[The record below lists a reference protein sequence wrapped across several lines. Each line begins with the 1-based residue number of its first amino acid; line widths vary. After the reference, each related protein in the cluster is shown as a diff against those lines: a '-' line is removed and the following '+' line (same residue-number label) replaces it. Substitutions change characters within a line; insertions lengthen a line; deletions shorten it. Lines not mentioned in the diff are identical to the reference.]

1 MFLCIVVL
9 VLAASV
15 HSAVYTNTPSV
26 CSVNEFTCGD
36 GACVTRESRCDGIQH
51 CADNSDEQDCWNDS
65 SKLDLREIILH
76 RYKRQTACSKGD
88 FHCRDGTCVTFD
100 KKCDGLVDC
109 PDGSDETH
117 ALCRNIRCPSN
128 LFRCTYGACADG
140 TAACNGIKECA
151 DNSDELLPKCR
162 NEVEE
167 VRGRFTC
174 KNGETIDSTDHC
186 DGVANCSDGSDETIE
201 SCAGKRCPSYLF
213 QCAYGACV
221 DNGANCNGKT
231 DCIDGSDEAD
241 DLCNRTTIATT
252 YRPAGACV
260 LPEYP
265 KHGKYIV
272 KGIPNAKP
280 HQSYQSAIL
289 TVTCD
294 PGYGVVGINT
304 TYCFSG
310 NDWLGSVPTCSRFC
324 KVTPHPSVNYKCK
337 VTGEYGLHG
346 TRLCHEYE
354 PSGTEV
360 IPECNRPNYHHSGFL
375 AHMHCIDGNWDS
387 TAICQP
393 ECGTPTSR
401 GEQLVINGVSAKRG
415 ELPWHAGIYDKTYH
429 PTMQICG
436 GSLVSTTVVISAAHC
451 FWTAAEKLAS
461 PSNYA
466 VALGK
471 IYRPWSEARDNETQK
486 SDVSSLKIPERFMG
500 EGGHFQDD
508 IALVIL
514 STPIVYATFIR
525 PVCLDFDV
533 TFDKKQ
539 LQPGK
544 MGKVSGWGLTSQ
556 DGPASQVLLTTE
568 LPYVSVSQ
576 CIADLPFDFR
586 AYITSDKIC
595 AGTMNGTALCKGDSG
610 GGLAFPTVD
619 GQGTQ
624 RYYLRGVVSTAPR
637 NGHACNA
644 NAYTSFTHVQ
654 QHQTFISENL
664 NYF

>member
-1 MFLCIVVL
+1 MLSL
-9 VLAASV
+9 VCLSSAIDVFQPDDDLDSASV

-51 CADNSDEQDCWNDS
+51 CADNSDEQDCWND
-65 SKLDLREIILH
+65 
-76 RYKRQTACSKGD
+76 SKGD

-393 ECGTPTSR
+393 GTTSV
-401 GEQLVINGVSAKRG
+401 GSNITIIVNDKIYVYVSGTDYSISIGNAVEVHTHQNVTQLFPVFQPSPVTSIPSEK
-415 ELPWHAGIYDKTYH
+415 P
-429 PTMQICG
+429 
-436 GSLVSTTVVISAAHC
+436 ISAP
-451 FWTAAEKLAS
+451 TVS
-461 PSNYA
+461 PKPSTEA
-466 VALGK
+466 PVA
-471 IYRPWSEARDNETQK
+471 
-486 SDVSSLKIPERFMG
+486 
-500 EGGHFQDD
+500 
-508 IALVIL
+508 
-514 STPIVYATFIR
+514 STPSPIIAKPST
-525 PVCLDFDV
+525 PVLPTRVPTTNYDTIWFPNEEASISHVVNAPVAAVTPVDTGDYYFDQLDESWWRI
-533 TFDKKQ
+533 
-539 LQPGK
+539 G
-544 MGKVSGWGLTSQ
+544 S
-556 DGPASQVLLTTE
+556 
-568 LPYVSVSQ
+568 
-576 CIADLPFDFR
+576 
-586 AYITSDKIC
+586 
-595 AGTMNGTALCKGDSG
+595 
-610 GGLAFPTVD
+610 
-619 GQGTQ
+619 
-624 RYYLRGVVSTAPR
+624 
-637 NGHACNA
+637 
-644 NAYTSFTHVQ
+644 
-654 QHQTFISENL
+654 
-664 NYF
+664 